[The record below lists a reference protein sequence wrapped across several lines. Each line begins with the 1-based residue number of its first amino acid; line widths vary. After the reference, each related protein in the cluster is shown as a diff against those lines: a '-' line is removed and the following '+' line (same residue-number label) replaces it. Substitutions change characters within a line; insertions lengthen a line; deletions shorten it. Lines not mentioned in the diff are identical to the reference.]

1 MHALSCYCS
10 LLLTRYFVLA
20 KTDPNER
27 PGKAF
32 TGFVVDA
39 DSPGITKGR
48 KVKNDNKVAFVVFP
62 FENSFFCRNG
72 TWDSGPPIPVVSL
85 LRMLLFLKRCHVC
98 DPLSTAHCG

>member
-1 MHALSCYCS
+1 MHVLSCYC
-10 LLLTRYFVLA
+10 LFLLTRYFVLA

-48 KVKNDNKVAFVVFP
+48 KVRTDKVATVVFP
-62 FENSFFCRNG
+62 FESA
-72 TWDSGPPIPVVSL
+72 
-85 LRMLLFLKRCHVC
+85 FL
-98 DPLSTAHCG
+98 